1 MHIDLTSKRAV
12 VTGSTLGIG
21 FAIAVGLARAGA
33 AVVVNGRSDAGV
45 SAAVDRLKQL
55 VDGADV
61 EGVAED
67 LSTAAGAEAF
77 TRRVP
82 TAEILVNNLGIF
94 DPKPFLDIPDG
105 DWERFYQ
112 VNVMSG
118 VRLSRHYL
126 PHMLEQDWGRV
137 LFISSES
144 AVQIPPE
151 MIHYGMTKTAQL
163 AISRGLAETCAGTGI
178 TVNAVLPGL
187 TLSEGVAEFVQKMGG
202 DESKSIEQ
210 RAAEFVREHRPT
222 SILQRAATAEEVANM
237 CVYLCSRQAA
247 ATTGAAVS
255 VDGGTRRSV
264 I

>member
-1 MHIDLTSKRAV
+1 MRIDLTGKRAV

-21 FAIAVGLARAGA
+21 FAIAAGLAEAGA
-33 AVVVNGRSDAGV
+33 AVVLNGRTDASV
-45 SAAVDRLKQL
+45 SAAVDRLKQR
-55 VDGADV
+55 VAGADV

-67 LSTAAGAEAF
+67 LSGASGVQAF

-82 TAEILVNNLGIF
+82 TADILVNNLGIF
-94 DPKPFLDIPDG
+94 DPKNFLDIPDE
-105 DWERFYQ
+105 DWQHFYE

-118 VRLSRHYL
+118 VRMSRHYL
-126 PHMLEQDWGRV
+126 PHMLERDWGRV

-144 AVQIPPE
+144 AIQIPAE

-163 AISRGLAETCAGTGI
+163 AISRGLAETCAGTGV
-178 TVNAVLPGL
+178 TVNSVLPGL
-187 TLSEGVAEFVQKMGG
+187 TLSEGVADFVGKMGG
-202 DESKSIEQ
+202 DETKSIEE

-222 SILQRAATAEEVANM
+222 SILQRAATADEVANM
-237 CVYLCSRQAA
+237 CVYLSSTQAS
-247 ATTGAAVS
+247 ATTGAALS